1 MTKRVLV
8 CDDSVLMRKMVVDCL
23 SNDGW
28 EIVDEAAN
36 GEEAVRMYSEH
47 LPDVVTMDIV
57 MPGMDGLTALSEI
70 KSTYPNANIVMLSAI
85 NQTKCISDA
94 IRAGADDFIVK
105 PFLPEQLQET
115 VNRGIAVSV

>member
-23 SNDGW
+23 SDDGW
-28 EIVDEAAN
+28 EIVGEAAN

-47 LPDVVTMDIV
+47 TPDAVTMDIV
-57 MPGMDGLTALSEI
+57 MPGMDGLTALKEI
-70 KSTYPNANIVMLSAI
+70 KRDYSDANIIMVSAI